1 MRVYHGP
8 IFEDITLLKVYY
20 HGGTLGP
27 IETKAYVLYSVWVKP
42 KNPMKPKI
50 IKKNKNKSVICPES
64 NKRNNIQ

>member
-1 MRVYHGP
+1 MAGQAIRANYNPGRKAWRVYHGP

-42 KNPMKPKI
+42 KNPMKPN
-50 IKKNKNKSVICPES
+50 IK
-64 NKRNNIQ
+64 

>member
-27 IETKAYVLYSVWVKP
+27 IETKAYVLYLVWVKP
-42 KNPMKPKI
+42 KNPMKPN
-50 IKKNKNKSVICPES
+50 IK
-64 NKRNNIQ
+64 